1 MHILS
6 GKIREGGER
15 AKSAY
20 LYNRHINVL
29 VPYFP
34 RSHLHSSTLH
44 THLSKTDCMTLN
56 VNVAEVN
63 TVLAVEE
70 LTVSQLTGKN
80 DQRKHLSE

>member
-6 GKIREGGER
+6 GKIREGGKR

-20 LYNRHINVL
+20 LYNRRINVL

-34 RSHLHSSTLH
+34 HSHLHSSTLH